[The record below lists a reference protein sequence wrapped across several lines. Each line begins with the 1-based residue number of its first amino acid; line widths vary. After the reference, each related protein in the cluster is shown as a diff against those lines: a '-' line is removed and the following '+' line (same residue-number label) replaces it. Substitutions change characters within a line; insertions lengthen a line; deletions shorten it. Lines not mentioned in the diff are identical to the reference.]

1 MLCGGGTTI
10 RDNYTGAVELLVGLV
25 AWVRVACHAWGPPG
39 KLGLLL
45 LLTRVS

>member
-1 MLCGGGTTI
+1 MVGETII
-10 RDNYTGAVELLVGLV
+10 RDNYTGAVELLLVGLV

-45 LLTRVS
+45 LLTRGS